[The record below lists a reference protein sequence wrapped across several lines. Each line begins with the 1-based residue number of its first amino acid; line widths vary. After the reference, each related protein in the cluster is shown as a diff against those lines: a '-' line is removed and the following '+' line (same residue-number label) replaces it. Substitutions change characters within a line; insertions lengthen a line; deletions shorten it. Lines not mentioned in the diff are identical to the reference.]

1 MNAALFALAA
11 LVPAMIGPLPQSE
24 RSITLGLCNG
34 GAVSIPLPARKD
46 TPAPCAQKG
55 CHAGCSRK
63 RFDPAQ

>member
-1 MNAALFALAA
+1 MSAALFALTA
-11 LVPAMIGPLPQSE
+11 LLPAMIGPLPQAE

-34 GAVSIPLPARKD
+34 GSVSIPLPMRND
-46 TPAPCAQKG
+46 TPAPCTQKG